1 MTLLL
6 PVTLALLHLLLA
18 ERGDQVFGIPLASVS
33 EIVIVSDTL
42 MLGGRRSI
50 ELRGEAVALVDLAD
64 VLGATAPDLSSTA
77 PALVLGS
84 SGSKVALVCDAVLG
98 ELQAVVKTLGTLL
111 SGVPGYLGGAILD
124 DGRIAL
130 IVDPSFAR
138 RNHSSRRA
146 AAVDQESSRPAP
158 KILVVDDQF
167 MVRELQRSIL
177 EAAGFRVCTAQHG
190 VEALELL
197 ETEPDVGLVV
207 TDIQM
212 PTMDGLELVRA
223 IRDRSA
229 VRSLPVVVVTSLGSD
244 EDRQRGADAG
254 ADAYIV
260 KSDFDQESLLE
271 TVNRL
276 VRA

>member
-1 MTLLL
+1 VS
-6 PVTLALLHLLLA
+6 VT
-18 ERGDQVFGIPLASVS
+18 DQLV
-33 EIVIVSDTL
+33 
-42 MLGGRRSI
+42 LGGRRSI

-64 VLGATAPDLSSTA
+64 VLGATAPDLRATA

-84 SGSKVALVCDAVLG
+84 SGSHVALLCDKVLG
-98 ELQAVVKTLGTLL
+98 EQQAVVKTLGTLL
-111 SGVPGYLGGAILD
+111 SGIRGYLGGAILD

-138 RNHSSRRA
+138 RNPTRRRA
-146 AAVDQESSRPAP
+146 ATADHESGGPPP
-158 KILVVDDQF
+158 KVLVVDDQF
-167 MVRELQRSIL
+167 MARELQRSIL
-177 EAAGFRVCTAQHG
+177 ETAGYRVCTARHG

-197 ETEPDVGLVV
+197 DTEQDIGLVV

-223 IRDRSA
+223 IRDRTSIA
-229 VRSLPVVVVTSLGSD
+229 SLPVVVVTSLGSD
-244 EDRQRGADAG
+244 EDRQRGAESG

-271 TVNRL
+271 TINRL
-276 VRA
+276 VRV